1 MHQFV
6 IGQPDLNYR
15 EPLVVEEM
23 KVFSWSFVHNQ
34 SCFKFFFLLKNV
46 LRFWLDRGVAGFRVD
61 AVPYLFEVLP
71 DKNGIY
77 PDEPRADILHTT
89 DQDYNYTQHIYTM
102 DQEETYDMIYQ
113 WRAVLDEYEKK
124 DGIPRVMLTEGY
136 TDIKNV
142 MKYYGNAT
150 HNGSHLPFNFEFLG
164 NVNKGSDARDMKYY
178 IDKWITYMPVGRTAN
193 WVVSLMMQNSIC
205 H

>member
-1 MHQFV
+1 M
-6 IGQPDLNYR
+6 
-15 EPLVVEEM
+15 
-23 KVFSWSFVHNQ
+23 
-34 SCFKFFFLLKNV
+34 
-46 LRFWLDRGVAGFRVD
+46 LRFWLDKGVAGFRVD
-61 AVPYLFEVLP
+61 AVPFLFEVEP
-71 DKNGIY
+71 NKSDGRY
-77 PDEPRADILHTT
+77 PDEPRSDILDTT

-124 DGIPRVMLTEGY
+124 DGVPRVMLTEGY

-164 NVNKGSDARDMKYY
+164 NVNNKSDARDMKFY
-178 IDKWITYMPVGRTAN
+178 IDKWMTYMPVGRTAN
-193 WVVSLMMQNSIC
+193 WVVSFFLIKISNYYLIINV
-205 H
+205 HI